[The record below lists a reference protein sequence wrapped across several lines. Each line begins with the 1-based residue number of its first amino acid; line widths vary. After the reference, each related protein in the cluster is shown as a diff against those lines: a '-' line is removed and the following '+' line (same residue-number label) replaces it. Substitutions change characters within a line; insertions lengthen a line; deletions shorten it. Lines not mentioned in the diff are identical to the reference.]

1 MKISGIYKIVNE
13 INGKYYVGS
22 SINVYRRWNEH
33 RSELKRNI
41 HKNQY
46 LQNSWNKYGE
56 NNFKFIIIEIVD
68 SQKLLTVEQKYLDEV
83 NKNVSYNI
91 GSDATSSF
99 LGKSHSIESKEKNR
113 LSHLGK
119 YAGSKNPNYGKKHS
133 NDIRIKISKALKGK
147 YCGNKSWRFG
157 KSHTEKSKEQN
168 RIKHINP
175 TIFNLKNIK
184 TNEIFSGTR
193 YEFIK
198 KFKIFHI
205 HRLVDG
211 RLKTCGGWMLTD
223 FR

>member
-1 MKISGIYKIVNE
+1 MKISGIYKIINK

-33 RSELKRNI
+33 KSELKRKI
-41 HKNQY
+41 HKNQH

-56 NNFKFIIIEIVD
+56 NNFKFLIIEIVD
-68 SQKLLTVEQKYLDEV
+68 SQNLLAVEQKYLNEL
-83 NKNVSYNI
+83 NRNISYNI
-91 GSDATSSF
+91 GSAAISPF
-99 LGKSHSIESKEKNR
+99 LGKTHSIKSKEKNR

-119 YAGSKNPNYGKKHS
+119 YNGSKNPNYGKKHS
-133 NDIRIKISKALKGK
+133 DDIRKKISRALKGK

-175 TIFNLKNIK
+175 TIFHLNNIK
-184 TNEIFSGTR
+184 TNEMFSGTR
-193 YEFIK
+193 HEFIK

-211 RLKTCGGWMLTD
+211 RLKTCGGWVLNN
-223 FR
+223 